1 MEMEKVPGGL
11 NSGCLNLEHL
21 HGRSWQINC
30 EPLMDKRVSR
40 WDMKHAAL
48 KLESLF
54 HWPS

>member
-11 NSGCLNLEHL
+11 NSECLNLERL

-54 HWPS
+54 YWPS